1 MKDKRYEM
9 ILENSRDAL
18 LDASRALKKEAEKL
32 KSAKVPDLTASMKL
46 CEALHSASF
55 ALLRMEGVNEPLSP
69 IGEYIS
75 NNGLN
80 YKFI

>member
-9 ILENSRDAL
+9 ILENSRDVL
-18 LDASRALKKEAEKL
+18 LDASRALKKEAKRL
-32 KSAKVPDLTASMKL
+32 YKAKVPDITDLRKL

-55 ALLRMEGVNEPLSP
+55 TLLRMEWVDEPLSP

-75 NNGLN
+75 NDGLN